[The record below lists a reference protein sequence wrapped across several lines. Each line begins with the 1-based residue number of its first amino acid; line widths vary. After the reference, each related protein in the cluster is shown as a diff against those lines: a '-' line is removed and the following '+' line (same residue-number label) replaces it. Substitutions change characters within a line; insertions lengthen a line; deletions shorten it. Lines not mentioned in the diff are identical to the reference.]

1 MSLFR
6 NALIAT
12 IAITLIIS
20 AIYYFETPTNK
31 CQVAVLLPA
40 VHPSMTHIE
49 QGFSK
54 TLQEKMPH
62 VSIKIYNANGDKV
75 LMKGQVEKIVDSNY
89 DLIFTV
95 GTSASQLTKTA
106 LSKKMKHTPLIFAAI
121 ANPEKRGLIDPNNT
135 STHITGITES
145 YDYNDQINLLLKVKP
160 DTKRVMIVYDPSSNP
175 ALEELK
181 ETLTKTLKTHTITT
195 TDLAIFNA
203 KELQQKLPTFLPTVD
218 VVLTL
223 TDHTICAAMD
233 TLVKLCSNAHVTLFT
248 SELDS
253 NAKGAALSYGVNES
267 EYGKEGALKAYA
279 ILHEGKNAS
288 DIPPTSLKNFF
299 LFVNADTAKAQNVTI
314 SPEFLHNTR
323 IKITGKSTS

>member
-6 NALIAT
+6 NALIAA
-12 IAITLIIS
+12 IAISLIF
-20 AIYYFETPTNK
+20 YGTHYFETPANN

-40 VHPSMTHIE
+40 VHPSMTQIE

-95 GTSASQLTKTA
+95 GTTASQLTKTV
-106 LSKKMKHTPLIFAAI
+106 LTKKMKHTPLVFAAI
-121 ANPEKRGLIDPNNT
+121 ANPEKRGVINPDNR
-135 STHITGITES
+135 SEQITGVTES
-145 YDYNDQINLLLKVKP
+145 YDYNDQIDLLLKVKP

-181 ETLTKTLKTHTITT
+181 QLLIDVLKMRNITT

-203 KELQQKLPTFLPTVD
+203 KELQQKLPTFLSTVD

-223 TDHTICAAMD
+223 TDHTICSAMD
-233 TLVKLCSNAHVTLFT
+233 SIVKLCSNAHVTLFT

-253 NAKGAALSYGVNES
+253 NAKGAALSYGVNEA

-279 ILHEGKNAS
+279 ILHEGKKTS
-288 DIPPTSLKNFF
+288 DVPVTGLKDFF
-299 LFVNADTAKAQNVTI
+299 LLINTDTAKAQNVTI
-314 SPEFLHNTR
+314 DPAFFTSTH